1 VSTSIALA
9 NVATVCPYVGLR
21 YFREADAQF
30 FYGRDE
36 HVADLLT
43 KLASNR
49 FVAVLGAS
57 ASGKSSLV
65 RAGLLPEL
73 RSGMIPDAGPN
84 WKVIEFKPGR
94 DPIGELSFSL
104 SESLSIPNAR
114 SIVEEGPLGIVHA
127 VQAAS
132 LDPLTNILV
141 LADQFEEVFR
151 FEREELAQ
159 GRGPAAAE
167 ACQSLVRRLL
177 NAADHAAVRIYV
189 LLVMRSDYLG
199 ECSRF
204 PDLPER
210 MSASL
215 YLAPR
220 LRRDQLQE
228 AITAPV
234 GNRIEPALV
243 QRLINEAGADPDQL
257 PRLQHLLANMWTEA
271 VGGDISLHHY
281 QAAGGWDCAL
291 ENHLNGIYDG
301 LSEPQQNTC
310 RRIFQRLSE
319 TDKGRAVRRSV
330 LLSELTEVCGPE
342 SGSIVDKFSAAGFLT
357 QHSGAVD
364 VCHECVLR
372 CWTKAS
378 RWLEEEVKARNLY
391 LQLIDRSKRKSGVT
405 RTDLRDVQKLFKPE
419 GMTQSWA
426 LRYGTV
432 DEFRA
437 VSRLVRN
444 GKWKSRALYALQF
457 TVLFIVLAIPL
468 LIAYVNVIENPRNR
482 EVYRELDRNSF
493 LTSHDGDPAALL
505 YCYLADKRTPALP
518 QKLEGA
524 IEKNPSY
531 ERLIG
536 HTDVIWAVAWSPD
549 GKTLASASADNTIRL
564 WDPPSG
570 RTLRTLSGH
579 SDTVLSVA
587 WSPDG
592 KTLASGS
599 ADKTVRLWDATDGRL
614 LRILRGHAGMIR
626 VVAWNPDGKTLA
638 SASADQTV
646 RLWNP
651 ANGRP
656 ERMLRGHT
664 NDVEGVAWNP
674 DGKTLAS
681 ASADQTIRLWNAVTG
696 QALRVFRGH
705 SDYVRS
711 VAWSPDGQRLASAGR
726 DGYVGL
732 WNAKSPKALRFL
744 KNSEIP
750 SQSPLWSVAWSP
762 DGKTLASGGEPNTGV
777 GLWDADS
784 GKKLRTLAGH
794 SYGIF
799 AVAWNPD
806 GRTLASGSVD
816 GTIRLWDVA
825 GDRRLNTLA
834 GHSSVVRDV
843 KWSPDGRTLV
853 SASDDKTLLMWDAAS
868 GRILRSLSG
877 HSDSVRAVWWRPD
890 GKMFA
895 SAGPDKTI
903 RLWNA
908 ATGQELRTLKGN
920 PSGDLTTVDWSP
932 DGKSFA
938 FGGEDGLVR
947 VMDAEAGQTVRVL
960 RGHSGSISSVGWSP
974 NGGTLAAASK
984 DQTIGLWDAAT
995 GRTVRVLSGAVSWVN
1010 WSPDGKTL
1018 AAVSADKTVRLWDV
1032 ANGQIVHT
1040 LSGNDDSMWSASWSP
1055 DSKTLATAGRDGTV
1069 RLWDVATGQS
1079 RRTLKGHTKAV
1090 FSLEWSPDGKTLASA
1105 SEDTTVRLWQAE
1117 TGKMLRVLSGHSDA
1131 VLSVAWSPDGETL
1144 ASASADHT
1152 IKLWPGSFNGL
1163 LGETRHAIR
1172 LFSLTPA
1179 ECQAYFQK
1187 SYCPPQ

>member
-1 VSTSIALA
+1 VSTSLA
-9 NVATVCPYVGLR
+9 SAHAVCPYIGLR
-21 YFREADAQF
+21 YFSEADAQF

-57 ASGKSSLV
+57 AIGKSSLV

-94 DPIGELSFSL
+94 DPIGELSSSL

-114 SIVEEGPLGIVHA
+114 SIVEEGPVGIVHA

-177 NAADHAAVRIYV
+177 NAADHPAVRIYV

-210 MSASL
+210 MSTSL

-234 GNRIEPALV
+234 GNRVEPALV

-257 PRLQHLLANMWTEA
+257 PRLQHLLANMWTDA
-271 VGGDISLHHY
+271 ASGDISLHHY

-291 ENHLNGIYDG
+291 ENHLNAIYDG

-310 RRIFQRLSE
+310 RCIFQQLSE
-319 TDKGRAVRRSV
+319 TDRGRAVRRRV
-330 LLSELTEVCGPE
+330 LVSELTEVCGPE
-342 SGSIVDKFSAAGFLT
+342 SRSLVERLSAAGFLT
-357 QHSGAVD
+357 RHSGVVD

-378 RWLEEEVKARNLY
+378 RWLEEEGKARNLY
-391 LQLIDRSKRKSGVT
+391 LQLVDRAKRKSGVT
-405 RTDLRDVQKLFKPE
+405 RTDLRDVRKLLKP
-419 GMTQSWA
+419 GGLTQPWA

-468 LIAYVNVIENPRNR
+468 SIAYIDLIEDPRNKAHVR
-482 EVYRELDRNSF
+482 EYERERF
-493 LTSHDGDPAALL
+493 LRSGEPAALL

-518 QKLEGA
+518 QKLEDA

-536 HTDVIWAVAWSPD
+536 HTNTVAAIAWSPDGKTLASGSLDNTIRLWDPSAGQHVRTLIGHTGAVWSIAWSPD
-549 GKTLASASADNTIRL
+549 GKTLASASEDKTIRL
-564 WDPPSG
+564 WDPANG
-570 RTLRTLSGH
+570 HLLHTLSGH
-579 SDTVLSVA
+579 TRAVNNLA

-592 KTLASGS
+592 KMLVSVS
-599 ADKTVRLWDATDGRL
+599 DDKT
-614 LRILRGHAGMIR
+614 I
-626 VVAWNPDGKTLA
+626 
-638 SASADQTV
+638 

-651 ANGRP
+651 VSGHS
-656 ERMLRGHT
+656 ERTLQGHT
-664 NDVEGVAWNP
+664 NFVLGVAWSP

-681 ASADQTIRLWNAVTG
+681 ASADQTIRLWSAATG
-696 QALRVFRGH
+696 QQLSTFFGH
-705 SDYVRS
+705 SDWVRA
-711 VAWSPDGQRLASAGR
+711 VEWSPDGQRLASAGR

-732 WNAKSPKALRFL
+732 WNATSGKALRFL
-744 KNSEIP
+744 NDGENP
-750 SQSPLWSVAWSP
+750 DEDPLWSVAWGP
-762 DGKTLASGGEPNTGV
+762 DSKTVASV
-777 GLWDADS
+777 GNENSKVSLWDADS
-784 GKKLRTLAGH
+784 GKRLRTFAGQAL
-794 SYGIF
+794 GILG
-799 AVAWNPD
+799 VAWSPD
-806 GRTLASGSVD
+806 GRTLASGGRDSN
-816 GTIRLWDVA
+816 IRLWDTA

-834 GHSSVVRDV
+834 GHSNVVRGV
-843 KWSPDGRTLV
+843 EWSPDGRTL
-853 SASDDKTLLMWDAAS
+853 ASHGDDKTVLMWDAAS
-868 GRILRSLSG
+868 GRILRTLTG
-877 HSDSVRAVWWRPD
+877 HTDSVFWGAWSRE

-895 SAGPDKTI
+895 SWGLDKTV
-903 RLWNA
+903 RMWNA
-908 ATGQELRTLKGN
+908 ATGQELRIFKGDPN
-920 PSGDLTTVDWSP
+920 LVDWSP
-932 DGKSFA
+932 DGKAFA

-947 VMDAEAGQTVRVL
+947 VLDAEAGQTVRVL
-960 RGHSGSISSVGWSP
+960 RGHSGSILSVGWSP
-974 NGGTLAAASK
+974 DGRTLASASK
-984 DQTIGLWDAAT
+984 DQTI
-995 GRTVRVLSGAVSWVN
+995 
-1010 WSPDGKTL
+1010 L
-1018 AAVSADKTVRLWDV
+1018 ALGCGDR
-1032 ANGQIVHT
+1032 ANG
-1040 LSGNDDSMWSASWSP
+1040 
-1055 DSKTLATAGRDGTV
+1055 
-1069 RLWDVATGQS
+1069 S
-1079 RRTLKGHTKAV
+1079 RVER
-1090 FSLEWSPDGKTLASA
+1090 
-1105 SEDTTVRLWQAE
+1105 RCQ
-1117 TGKMLRVLSGHSDA
+1117 
-1131 VLSVAWSPDGETL
+1131 
-1144 ASASADHT
+1144 
-1152 IKLWPGSFNGL
+1152 
-1163 LGETRHAIR
+1163 LGELEPGWQNSGRRKRGQNRACMGRGQRAGGTNAQRR
-1172 LFSLTPA
+1172 
-1179 ECQAYFQK
+1179 
-1187 SYCPPQ
+1187 